1 MRVLF
6 SGSRKF
12 VDPMPVNEALQR
24 LARKAVDP
32 AMVAVVHGGAPGLDS
47 LVDALGRSMG
57 MQVEV
62 HRADWNTHG
71 KAAGVLRNQKM
82 VELGADMLFAY
93 PLPDGRGTQDCI
105 ARAVAAG
112 IPTLVYDAGTRTF
125 VRM

>member
-1 MRVLF
+1 
-6 SGSRKF
+6 
-12 VDPMPVNEALQR
+12 
-24 LARKAVDP
+24 
-32 AMVAVVHGGAPGLDS
+32 MVAVVHGGAPGLDS